1 MLTRRTL
8 LGTGLASFR
17 KNAFGARR
25 PKNVLFLMADDL
37 NVSLGCYG
45 HPLVKTPHLDALAA
59 RGVRF
64 DRMYCQF
71 PLCGPSRAS
80 LLTGLR
86 PDTTQVLGNNVDF
99 RTHRPHVVTLPQL
112 FKNNGYFAGRVGKLF
127 HMNVPGEVGTNRF
140 QDAASWDHSFS
151 PPGLEDKSPGQRLA
165 MRMAPIQTATEAG
178 QADTN
183 AADAAI
189 ALLEKHRGGPFFLG
203 VGMLRPH
210 LPWVAP
216 SRFFDLY
223 PASSIPLA
231 ENPPGDHADIPRAH
245 LAVRPQLWNHLQ
257 MPEAQQREARRAYYA
272 STSYMDEQVGR
283 VLGALDRLGLRE
295 DTMVAFQGDHGF
307 SLGEHTHWQKMNLF
321 ETNARVPCILA
332 APGQA
337 GNGRA
342 TEALTEFVDLY
353 PTIAELTGLR
363 APEDLEGQSMV
374 RLLRQPRRSFKKAA
388 FTQLQFENRIV
399 GRSMRTARYRYTV
412 WEGEGGGEEI
422 YDHRTDPG
430 EFTNRIA
437 APVAAA
443 LRAQFARGWRGA
455 RA

>member
-8 LGTGLASFR
+8 LGASLGSFCR
-17 KNAFGARR
+17 AAEK

-45 HPLVKTPHLDALAA
+45 HPLVKTPHIDALAA

-86 PDTTQVLGNNVDF
+86 PDTTKVLGNNVDF
-99 RTHRPHVVTLPQL
+99 RLHRPEAVTLPQL
-112 FKNNGYFAGRVGKLF
+112 FKNSGYFAGRVGKMF
-127 HMNVPGEVGTNRF
+127 HMNVPNEVGTNRF
-140 QDAASWDHSFS
+140 QDEASWHHSFS
-151 PPGLEDKSPGQRLA
+151 PPGLENKSPGRKFE
-165 MRMAPIQTATEAG
+165 MRMPPIQTADDKG

-183 AADAAI
+183 GADAAI
-189 ALLEKHRGGPFFLG
+189 ELLEKHRGEPFFLG

-223 PASSIPLA
+223 PSSSVTLA
-231 ENPPGDHADIPRAH
+231 ENRPNDQDDIPRAH
-245 LAVRPQLWNHLQ
+245 LGVRPHLWRHMQ
-257 MPEAQQREARRAYYA
+257 MPEAHQQEARRAYYA
-272 STSYMDEQVGR
+272 STSYMDEQIGR
-283 VLGALDRLGLRE
+283 VVGALDRLGLR
-295 DTMVAFQGDHGF
+295 DNTIIAFMGDHGW

-321 ETNARVPCILA
+321 ETNARVPFILS

-342 TEALTEFVDLY
+342 TTALTEFVDVY
-353 PTIAELTGLR
+353 PTITELTGKT
-363 APEDLEGQSMV
+363 PPGDLEGQSMV
-374 RLLRQPRRSFKKAA
+374 RVLRQPNRAFKKAA
-388 FTQLQFENRIV
+388 FTQLQFEDRIV
-399 GRSMRTARYRYTV
+399 GRSMRTARYRYNV
-412 WEGEGGGEEI
+412 WEGEGGGEEV
-422 YDHRTDPG
+422 YDHQVDPG
-430 EFTNRIA
+430 EFTNRIDT
-437 APVAAA
+437 PVAAE
-443 LRAQFARGWRGA
+443 LRAQFARGWRAA

>member
-1 MLTRRTL
+1 M
-8 LGTGLASFR
+8 ASICR
-17 KNAFGARR
+17 AASR

-45 HPLVKTPHLDALAA
+45 HPLVKTPNIDGLAA

-86 PDTTQVLGNNVDF
+86 PDTTKVLGNNVDF
-99 RTHRPHVVTLPQL
+99 RLHRPDAVTLPQL
-112 FKNNGYFAGRVGKLF
+112 FKKNGYFAGRVGKMF
-127 HMNVPGEVGTNRF
+127 HMNVPNEVGTNRF
-140 QDAASWDHSFS
+140 QDDASWHHSFS
-151 PPGLEDKSPGQRLA
+151 PPGLENKSPGQKFA
-165 MRMAPIQTATEAG
+165 MRMAPIQTATDQG

-189 ALLEKHRGGPFFLG
+189 ALLEQHRKEPFFLG

-223 PASSIPLA
+223 PREAVTLA
-231 ENPPGDHADIPRAH
+231 ENRADDHADIPRAH
-245 LAVRPQLWNHLQ
+245 LGVRPQLWQHMQ
-257 MPEAQQREARRAYYA
+257 MPEAHQREARRAYYA

-283 VLGALDRLGLRE
+283 VLQALDRLGLRE
-295 DTMVAFQGDHGF
+295 DTIVAFMGDHGW

-321 ETNARVPCILA
+321 ETNARVPFLLA

-337 GNGRA
+337 GNGKA
-342 TEALTEFVDLY
+342 TRALTEFVDVY
-353 PTIAELTGLR
+353 PTVAELAGQR
-363 APEDLEGQSMV
+363 APGELEGQSMV
-374 RLLRQPRRSFKKAA
+374 RLLRQPNRAFKKAA
-388 FTQLQFENRIV
+388 FTQLQFEDRIV
-399 GRSMRTARYRYTV
+399 GRSMRTERYRYIV
-412 WEGEGGGEEI
+412 WEGEGGGEEV
-422 YDHRTDPG
+422 YDHRVDPG
-430 EFTNRIA
+430 EFTNQA
-437 APVAAA
+437 NSAVTAA